1 MENNS
6 LKGKICMITGAN
18 SGIGKETAL
27 GLAKLGATVVM
38 VCRNPVL
45 GKDAQDWIKK
55 MSGNSSIDLL
65 LADLSS
71 QQAVRDL
78 VSEFRSKYD
87 QLHVLINNAG
97 AVIQKRTLTV
107 DGLETTFAVNYLA
120 PYLLT
125 NLLLDVL
132 KASAPARVINVTSGL
147 HKRASIDFDDL
158 QSEKRYGGFWSY
170 NKAKL
175 AFIHFTY
182 HLSKELDG
190 TGVTV
195 NIFNPG
201 VARTNLGRDTPWY
214 MRWAVIFFKNPRKCA
229 ETPIYLASAPEL
241 EGITGKYFENKRETR
256 SSEASY
262 DEVIAAK
269 LWQVSTQLT
278 NLST

>member
-1 MENNS
+1 MV
-6 LKGKICMITGAN
+6 TGAN

-38 VCRNPVL
+38 VCRNPEL
-45 GKDAQDWIKK
+45 GKFAQAWIKE
-55 MSGNSSIDLL
+55 MSGSSSVDLL
-65 LADLSS
+65 IADLSS
-71 QQAVRDL
+71 QQAIRDL
-78 VSEFRSKYD
+78 VGEFTSKYD

-97 AVIQKRTLTV
+97 LVLQKRTLTI

-120 PYLLT
+120 PFLLT

-132 KASAPARVINVTSGL
+132 KASTPARVINVTSGL
-147 HKRASIDFDDL
+147 HKRARIDFDDL
-158 QSEKRYGGFWSY
+158 QSEKKYGAFWSY

-175 AFIHFTY
+175 ALIYFTY
-182 HLSKELDG
+182 HLAKKLDG

-201 VARTNLGRDTPWY
+201 VARTNLGRDSPWY
-214 MRWAVIFFKNPRKCA
+214 MRWAVIFFKNPKKCA

-241 EGITGKYFENKRETR
+241 ERITGKYFENKRETK

-262 DEVIAAK
+262 DEAIAAQ
-269 LWQVSTQLT
+269 LWTMSAQLT
-278 NLST
+278 NLSV